1 MNSVFMSK
9 LNFKQEYFMS
19 NIISFETSINLLI
32 KMKCILTYK
41 TFKIVSLIVY
51 VSL

>member
-9 LNFKQEYFMS
+9 LNFKQEHFMS

-32 KMKCILTYK
+32 
-41 TFKIVSLIVY
+41 
-51 VSL
+51 